1 MGEIRFKP
9 WNFGIS
15 NSETTADVNGVF
27 LFNMLNHVHLTEI
40 TGKPSFMITLYTSQK
55 MAVLYY
61 EQWQEWGRPNIEF
74 YMSLAIQ
81 TIETER

>member
-1 MGEIRFKP
+1 
-9 WNFGIS
+9 
-15 NSETTADVNGVF
+15 
-27 LFNMLNHVHLTEI
+27 MLNHVHLTEI
-40 TGKPSFMITLYTSQK
+40 TGKPFMITLYTSQK